1 MRNRVILSR
10 RSGRLDGPLVFPRTE
25 ATREIA
31 ITSRIPPL
39 RSKRGSGGV
48 TIEMEKKKQ
57 EYLEG
62 ATPYPADVIR
72 EYTEKGWWLNLT
84 FGDVL
89 DRSADREGGRT
100 AVIDSRIRM
109 TYAELRE
116 KVDRFALA
124 LRGIGVRKYDRF
136 ILQLPNRSEFVVAF
150 YALQRIGAVPVLAIP
165 RHSYREITHFFKLTD
180 AVGWILPLR
189 EGNLEFRSLI
199 ESVRPQAP
207 SLRHLILVDDGES
220 LPADA
225 FSMESLAA
233 KADPSEH
240 PKDYLSR
247 FRPDPNDVA
256 LILLTGGTTGMPKGV
271 PRTHNSYLTN
281 IRYTNIDTRPE
292 DVRALATPIGHSMA
306 HQGPVGGSLFFG
318 ATLCL
323 IASPKAKA
331 IVEAVQ
337 HHKVTKLG
345 LVPTQLEDIL
355 NLPDLER
362 YDLHSLRFVG
372 TAGAALNPETVRRAK
387 SFFEGIGADFKGG
400 AFGSSEGPCA
410 THYEGEPEEVFRR
423 SIGRPICE
431 GDRWKAIDDKEQ
443 ELPPETEGELVAK
456 GPCVFTGYYRSEAEN
471 REIFTR
477 DGYYK
482 MGDLGK
488 IDKDGHIFITG
499 RKKDIIQRGGEG
511 IIPSEIENLLRLHPS
526 VEAAAVVGMPD
537 PRLGERACAYVVLKP
552 GKALGF
558 EEMMDFLKSQGA
570 GVLLFPERLETVRQ
584 LPKTAVGKIDK
595 KVLRA
600 NIEEKLREERRNAE
614 GGKRK

>member
-1 MRNRVILSR
+1 MPHW
-10 RSGRLDGPLVFPRTE
+10 G
-25 ATREIA
+25 
-31 ITSRIPPL
+31 
-39 RSKRGSGGV
+39 KRGTGGV
-48 TIEMEKKKQ
+48 TTGMEKEKQ
-57 EYLEG
+57 DYLEG

-89 DRSADREGGRT
+89 DRSVERGAQKT
-100 AVIDSRIRM
+100 AVIDSRTRM

-124 LRGIGVRKYDRF
+124 LLERGFRKYDRV

-150 YALQRIGAVPVLAIP
+150 YGLQRIGAVPVLAIP

-180 AVGWILPLR
+180 AVGWILPLL
-189 EGNLEFRSLI
+189 EGNLEFRALI
-199 ESVRPQAP
+199 DSVRPQAR
-207 SLRHLILVDDGES
+207 SLRHLVVVDDGES

-225 FSMESLAA
+225 LSMESLLAEVN
-233 KADPSEH
+233 PSDH
-240 PKDYLSR
+240 PKDYLYR

-281 IRYTNIDTRPE
+281 IRYTNMDTTPE

-306 HQGPVGGSLFFG
+306 HQGPVGGSIFFG

-323 IASPKAKA
+323 IDSPRAKA
-331 IVEAVQ
+331 IVEAVER
-337 HHKVTKLG
+337 HRVTKLG

-362 YDLHSLRFVG
+362 YDLSSLRFVG
-372 TAGAALNPETVRRAK
+372 TAGAAMNPETVLRAK
-387 SFFEGIGADFKGG
+387 TFFRDIGAEFKGA

-423 SIGRPICE
+423 SIGRPMCE
-431 GDRWKAIDDKEQ
+431 GDQWKAIDDKEQ
-443 ELPPETEGELVAK
+443 ELPPDTEGELVAK

-488 IDKDGHIFITG
+488 MDKAGHIFITG

-511 IIPSEIENLLRLHPS
+511 IIPSEIENLIRLHPA

-537 PRLGERACAYVVLKP
+537 PRLGERACAFVVLKQ
-552 GKALGF
+552 GKRLAF
-558 EEMMDFLKSQGA
+558 EEMVEFLKSQGA
-570 GVLLFPERLETVRQ
+570 GVMLLPERLETVGQ

-595 KVLRA
+595 KVLRVK
-600 NIEEKLREERRNAE
+600 IEEKLRNE
-614 GGKRK
+614 GVL